1 MRARAP
7 RILAPLVTVAAPAD
21 IRSIAELAAAD
32 RAAAA
37 AGAPLATL
45 MARAGAAVA
54 DAVRARWA
62 PQPLVVLCGPG
73 DNGGDGYVAARRL
86 REAGW
91 PVRVVALAA
100 ARSEAT
106 AAAAAAWGGEVAA
119 PSEAAAALDGAALVV
134 DALLG
139 AGLSRP
145 VQGAAAELLAAA
157 ATGRRALVAVDLPSG
172 LAGDTGEDHGA
183 QAAALTITF
192 AARKRAHV
200 LEPAASLCGEV
211 VVADIGLSPHLAAAQ
226 PPTWVNGPALWAA
239 RYPWPGASTHKTAR
253 GRLVVVGGGVS
264 STGAARLAA
273 RAGLRIGAGL
283 VTLACPPA
291 ALLVYAGALEA
302 VMVRACADAAALGA
316 AAANAQA
323 AVIGPAAGVGA
334 RTADNLRALAATGA
348 ALVVDADALT
358 SFRDDPAALFA
369 LLDARDVLTP
379 HPGEFERVFPGLL
392 AGSPERIEAAREAAR
407 RCGAVVLL
415 KGADTVVAHPDGRAA
430 VNTVRAPWL
439 ATAGS
444 GDTLAGMIAG
454 LLAQGMD
461 SFDAACAGA
470 WLHAEAGRRHG
481 PGLISED
488 LADLIAPVL
497 RGLHDRRPYAP

>member
-1 MRARAP
+1 MTFAAP
-7 RILAPLVTVAAPAD
+7 EEVRTVAD
-21 IRSIAELAAAD
+21 LAAAD

-37 AGAPLATL
+37 AGTPLATL
-45 MARAGAAVA
+45 MERAGAAVA
-54 DAVRARWA
+54 DAMRARWA
-62 PQPLVVLCGPG
+62 PQPVGVLCGPG

-91 PVRVVALAA
+91 PVRVAALGPP
-100 ARSEAT
+100 RGEAT
-106 AAAAAAWGGEVAA
+106 VAAAAAWGGEVAGPEGA
-119 PSEAAAALDGAALVV
+119 TAALDGALLVV
-134 DALLG
+134 DALFG
-139 AGLSRP
+139 AGLSRA
-145 VQGAAAELLAAA
+145 VEGAAGELLAAA
-157 ATGRRALVAVDLPSG
+157 ASGGRALVAVDLPSG
-172 LAGDTGEDHGA
+172 LQGDTGEDHGA
-183 QAAALTITF
+183 QAAALTVTF
-192 AARKRAHV
+192 AARKPAHV
-200 LEPAASLCGEV
+200 LEPGASLCGEV
-211 VVADIGLSPHLAAAQ
+211 VVADIGLAPHLSPAT

-239 RYPWPGASTHKTAR
+239 RYPWPPVSTHKTAR
-253 GRLVVVGGGVS
+253 GRLVVMGGGVS

-283 VTLACPPA
+283 VTLLCPPS
-291 ALLVYAGALEA
+291 ALTVYAGTLEA
-302 VMVRACADAAALGA
+302 VMVRACADAAAVGA
-316 AAANAQA
+316 AAAQAQA

-392 AGSPERIEAAREAAR
+392 AGSAQRIDAARAAAR
-407 RCGAVVLL
+407 RAGAVVLL
-415 KGADTVVAHPDGRAA
+415 KGGDTVVAHPDGRAA
-430 VNTVRAPWL
+430 VSTVRAPWL

-444 GDTLAGMIAG
+444 GDTLAGLIAG
-454 LLAQGMD
+454 LLAQGAD

-481 PGLISED
+481 PGLIAED
-488 LADLIAPVL
+488 LAERIPAILSDLY
-497 RGLHDRRPYAP
+497 DRRPLAP